1 MKKDKNIFFQGRTH
15 DPHSHNLGPT
25 GLLFANKPS
34 GLWGSRPFKNTFLSF
49 FICFFFL
56 SPCHADAVPPQVC
69 HLDNCVTVEVVSK
82 QGDMERGL
90 MDRASLDQNKGML
103 FVFTND
109 DKYSFWMKNM
119 HFNLD
124 ILWIG
129 LEGRIV
135 FIGRNIP
142 ACTSDP
148 CPVYVP
154 DKEARYVLEL
164 NSGYT
169 ISHHWKVGDKLDL
182 NLNHFLGL

>member
-1 MKKDKNIFFQGRTH
+1 M
-15 DPHSHNLGPT
+15 
-25 GLLFANKPS
+25 
-34 GLWGSRPFKNTFLSF
+34 
-49 FICFFFL
+49 
-56 SPCHADAVPPQVC
+56 
-69 HLDNCVTVEVVSK
+69 EVVSK
-82 QGDMERGL
+82 QEDMERGL
-90 MDRASLDQNKGML
+90 MYRSSLDQDKGML

-124 ILWIG
+124 ILWIS

-169 ISHHWKVGDKLDL
+169 TSHHWKVGDKLDL
-182 NLNHFLGL
+182 NHLLGL